1 MKKILAGLVASLTLL
16 VAVQASVAQAGP
28 FDACTLK
35 NTPSKVSQG
44 RFIWKP
50 LGNHFNRAV
59 IVIPRAYYTGKLSGR
74 AIVEL
79 YTEEGKRFETTKLKT
94 TGLCKGNSECLFA
107 QVNIAAKSGAFYEK
121 KYGKFFVRI
130 RPASGSTSSA
140 GCRYYPVNRAKQRAE
155 FVG

>member
-1 MKKILAGLVASLTLL
+1 MKNIVLSLLSVSVLFFASS
-16 VAVQASVAQAGP
+16 AIAQAGP

-79 YTEEGKRFETTKLKT
+79 YNEAGVRFEVTKLKT
-94 TGLCKGNSECLFA
+94 TGLCKGNPECLFA

-121 KYGKFFVRI
+121 KYGKVFVRI
-130 RPASGSTSSA
+130 RPAKGSTSNA
-140 GCRYYPVNRAKQRAE
+140 GCRYYGVNRPKQRAE

>member
-1 MKKILAGLVASLTLL
+1 MKKLLSVFAAVALFV
-16 VAVQASVAQAGP
+16 VANSATAQAGP

-35 NTPSKVSQG
+35 DTPSKVSQG

-79 YTEEGKRFETTKLKT
+79 YNEAGVRFEVTKLKT
-94 TGLCKGNSECLFA
+94 TGLCKGHPECLFA

-121 KYGKFFVRI
+121 KYGKVFVRI
-130 RPASGSTSSA
+130 RPAKGSTSNA
-140 GCRYYPVNRAKQRAE
+140 GCRYYGVNRPKQRAE